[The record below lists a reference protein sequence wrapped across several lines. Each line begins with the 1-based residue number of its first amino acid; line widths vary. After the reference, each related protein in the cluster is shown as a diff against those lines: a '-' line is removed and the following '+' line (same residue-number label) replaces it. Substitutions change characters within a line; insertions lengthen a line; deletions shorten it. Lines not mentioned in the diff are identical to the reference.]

1 MTLNRGQKMEAL
13 LEIIKMLDNTTEIAS
28 ETTSSFTFNVDDN
41 LTYIVDQL
49 ADNSVTAKD
58 ANKLKKGLMVE
69 ALTELQDM
77 ERANVSLD
85 MVKTSIFENNGWNYK
100 EENAITGKQVI
111 HNFGKGCTAPSVVSV
126 MFSQAK
132 SYENNGLKFVNAINW
147 QKVVE
152 GGKSIDKLADVKAQ
166 VKLLVKAASIVEDIP
181 EGNDQ
186 LVANLKS
193 ITAALES
200 GRFVFDAF
208 END

>member
-1 MTLNRGQKMEAL
+1 MEAL
-13 LEIIKMLDNTTEIAS
+13 LEIIKMLDDTTTEIAS
-28 ETTSSFTFNVDDN
+28 ETTTSFTFNVDDN
-41 LTYIVDQL
+41 FTYIVDQL
-49 ADNSVTAKD
+49 ADNSATAKD
-58 ANKLKKGLMVE
+58 ANKLKKGLMAD
-69 ALTELQDM
+69 ALTELQAM

-85 MVKTSIFENNGWNYK
+85 MVKISIFETNKWNYK

-166 VKLLVKAASIVEDIP
+166 VKLLVKAASSVEDSPAEI
-181 EGNDQ
+181 ES
-186 LVANLKS
+186 LTATLKS
-193 ITAALES
+193 ITTGLEN
-200 GRFVFDAF
+200 G
-208 END
+208 